1 MRGFAVTAPG
11 LEELTRREFTAL
23 GIEAGSEPG
32 GVQFEGE
39 AETIYRANLH
49 LRTASRVLVRAA
61 SFQARSFIEL
71 ERHARRIDWKAF
83 LTRGSTFQLRVSSR
97 KSKLYHERAIAERF
111 GRWIQE
117 DVGAVLVTSE
127 SSSSSDEDEGDAEEG
142 SSGAQ
147 SFIIRFHRD
156 QCLVSADS
164 SGELLHRRGYRQA
177 VAKAPLRETLG
188 AAMLLGS
195 GWHGDEPLLDPLCG
209 SGTIPIEAAL
219 IGRGIPPGLSSGDRV
234 PRSYAFEGWPGFDSE
249 VWRRVVEE
257 AAKGIL
263 PEAPAP
269 IVGTDRD
276 HGAVEAAAANAGRAG
291 VAGDV
296 AFDVLPISA
305 SRGRGSSGLVATNP
319 PYGVRVGETRELRD
333 LYAAFGNL
341 LRDKLPGWRAAML
354 AADQGLVAQ
363 TGLPAREILRT
374 RNGGIPVQLVA
385 LG

>member
-11 LEELTRREFTAL
+11 LEELTRQELSRL
-23 GIEAGSEPG
+23 GIAAVAEPG

-49 LRTASRVLVRAA
+49 LRTASRILVRVA

-71 ERHARRIDWKAF
+71 ERHARRIQWNAF
-83 LTRGSTFQLRVSSR
+83 LTGGSPFQLRVSSK

-117 DVGAVLVTSE
+117 DVGAFFVTGE
-127 SSSSSDEDEGDAEEG
+127 SNPDSDDDAGEEEAK
-142 SSGAQ
+142 SGAQ
-147 SFIIRFHRD
+147 LIIIRFHRD
-156 QCLVSADS
+156 QCLISADS

-177 VAKAPLRETLG
+177 VAKAPLRETLA

-195 GWHGDEPLLDPLCG
+195 GWEGDEPLLDPLCG

-219 IGRGIPPGLSSGDRV
+219 IGRSIPPGLANADRL
-234 PRSYAFEGWPGFDSE
+234 PRSYAFQNWPGFDPGLW
-249 VWRRVVEE
+249 VRLVET
-257 AAKGIL
+257 AAKGI
-263 PEAPAP
+263 PAEAPAP

-276 HGAVEAAAANAGRAG
+276 HGAIEAAAANAARAG
-291 VAGDV
+291 VAGDI
-296 AFDVLPISA
+296 AFEVLPMSA
-305 SRGRGSSGLVATNP
+305 PRGQGSSGLVATNP

-363 TGLPAREILRT
+363 TGLHAREILRT
-374 RNGGIPVQLVA
+374 RNGGIPVQLVM
-385 LG
+385 LE